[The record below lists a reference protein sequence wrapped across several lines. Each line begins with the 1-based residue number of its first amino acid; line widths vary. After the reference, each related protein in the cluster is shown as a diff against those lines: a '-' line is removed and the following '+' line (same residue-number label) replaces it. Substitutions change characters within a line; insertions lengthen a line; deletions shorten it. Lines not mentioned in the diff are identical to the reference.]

1 MLQTKEQEKS
11 LKTKLNEMK
20 ISYLP
25 EREFKIVV
33 IKILTKV
40 RRAMHEQNE
49 NFNTQKIFLKIQ
61 AEIIELNNKK

>member
-49 NFNTQKIFLKIQ
+49 NFNTQKTFLKIQ

>member
-40 RRAMHEQNE
+40 RRAMHEQSKG
-49 NFNTQKIFLKIQ
+49 FNRVRKI
-61 AEIIELNNKK
+61 

>member
-40 RRAMHEQNE
+40 RRAMHKQNE
-49 NFNTQKIFLKIQ
+49 NFNT
-61 AEIIELNNKK
+61 

>member
-11 LKTKLNEMK
+11 LKTKFNEMK

-33 IKILTKV
+33 IKIFTKIK
-40 RRAMHEQNE
+40 RAQCMNKMRISTHR
-49 NFNTQKIFLKIQ
+49 KYFLKYQ
-61 AEIIELNNKK
+61 QKS

>member
-49 NFNTQKIFLKIQ
+49 NFNTQKMFFKIPT
-61 AEIIELNNKK
+61 EIIELNNNK